1 MPPHP
6 KPEPRPK
13 VSHPL
18 RRSGRQARKSP
29 YAHPEVQKL
38 FRQVRKRSNGWCEQ
52 CQQRNAT
59 AVHHLSYI
67 ETGVRGWRRLLVPL
81 DQLIHLCAY
90 CHSAEHPENVELR
103 P

>member
-1 MPPHP
+1 MSYP
-6 KPEPRPK
+6 KPVYPPK
-13 VSHPL
+13 PKAPL

-29 YAHPEVQKL
+29 YAHPEVLKL

-67 ETGVRGWRRLLVPL
+67 ETGVRGWRRLLVDL
-81 DQLIHLCAY
+81 DQLIHLCAI
-90 CHSAEHPENVELR
+90 CHSQAHPENVELR